1 MRKWIMTCVI
11 ILAVLLPT
19 ITAIAGDIPESL
31 LHSEDAEIFFGEV
44 IAYHPDKENPDI
56 VVSPVAMIKGDKSKE
71 GTQQI
76 YYESGKRRSNYFIL

>member
-11 ILAVLLPT
+11 ILVVLLPT

-44 IAYHPDKENPDI
+44 IAYHPDKENPD
-56 VVSPVAMIKGDKSKE
+56 
-71 GTQQI
+71 
-76 YYESGKRRSNYFIL
+76 FIERGWCQWLLIRI

>member
-44 IAYHPDKENPDI
+44 IAYRYRDMRCGSYIWVI
-56 VVSPVAMIKGDKSKE
+56 VHLQE
-71 GTQQI
+71 
-76 YYESGKRRSNYFIL
+76 

>member
-1 MRKWIMTCVI
+1 MTCVI

-44 IAYHPDKENPDI
+44 IAYRYRDMRCGIIHMGYSAPAGVVFFYTIPFIIGI
-56 VVSPVAMIKGDKSKE
+56 VIFVAMAVICHKKG
-71 GTQQI
+71 Q
-76 YYESGKRRSNYFIL
+76 